1 MPEHTSDMAESNS
14 FVYLV
19 DNMEGKK
26 WELGRCCGTKI
37 NFMCPFTLMLAKDA
51 NVAVSAAKDI
61 GLEWKWID
69 QFEGHPSIKLK
80 DSLFCLL
87 NQNFDVSCY

>member
-1 MPEHTSDMAESNS
+1 MAESNS

-26 WELGRCCGTKI
+26 WEV
-37 NFMCPFTLMLAKDA
+37 DA